1 MNVNLQECF
10 NNINQIVD
18 QVLLNKQDRVVV
30 DRSLSA
36 IATALNENIRLMA
49 KEREPQPNKVYERK
63 DSTNEK

>member
-30 DRSLSA
+30 DKSLSA
-36 IATALNENIRLMA
+36 IATALNEGARLRVKVA
-49 KEREPQPNKVYERK
+49 ELEKKEDVTDEE
-63 DSTNEK
+63 

>member
-36 IATALNENIRLMA
+36 IATALNEGARLRVKVA
-49 KEREPQPNKVYERK
+49 ELEKKEDVTDEE
-63 DSTNEK
+63 